1 MRDVDWHKCR
11 FLESSENLKP
21 LVQKRFGREPSTS
34 VAREIVACLQQGRL
48 FYEAAARSPL
58 EIRPLQLFYGM
69 VGFSKALIVARHGRS
84 LSTLPQTHGLK
95 DISAHN
101 SRIAELRIKI
111 GNAGTFQDFNDVV
124 AELSHLRYTDS
135 YSKPCTVL
143 LPSAKSSQLCDAELC
158 LREILGRIPGL
169 ESLYKMTFAEE
180 AQTAYI
186 GLATAYQ
193 DDKSFL
199 ICVDDF
205 ELFTDRES
213 LKRIVTRWRTKFPF
227 LKQWRLA
234 SARHAY
240 NRSDLRFQN
249 TSNVGMDEF
258 SETHL
263 ESRNGGFEAS
273 AQDGDQNAPFPL
285 KSGLDPLAERGTY
298 AISPVGG
305 HHICEFSFHYLGLFL
320 LSSLVRYRPQTWMHA
335 ISSSVLEQAPADDQ
349 ALSLI
354 DQFLDLN
361 NSVIPAMA
369 VTVLNPH
376 EDR

>member
-1 MRDVDWHKCR
+1 
-11 FLESSENLKP
+11 
-21 LVQKRFGREPSTS
+21 
-34 VAREIVACLQQGRL
+34 
-48 FYEAAARSPL
+48 
-58 EIRPLQLFYGM
+58 
-69 VGFSKALIVARHGRS
+69 
-84 LSTLPQTHGLK
+84 
-95 DISAHN
+95 
-101 SRIAELRIKI
+101 
-111 GNAGTFQDFNDVV
+111 QDFNDVV

-335 ISSSVLEQAPADDQ
+335 LSRSVMPDTPADDQ
-349 ALSLI
+349 AISLI
-354 DQFLDLN
+354 ERFLEQ
-361 NSVIPAMA
+361 NSSSVRELVVGI
-369 VTVLNPH
+369 LNPPQ
-376 EDR
+376 DDYS